1 MGNILKKFKWG
12 DFVIISIVLLLA
24 AGLAIMLWATSS
36 GGVLYA
42 EIWRDGVLVE
52 RVALH
57 EGTSRTID
65 LDGHNT
71 IILKGM
77 TAKMLSADCRDQVCV
92 HTGTLSYSGQTAV
105 CLPNKVILKLN
116 GGESGVDA
124 VAS

>member
-1 MGNILKKFKWG
+1 MLKKLKWG
-12 DFVIISIVLLLA
+12 DYVIISAVLLLA
-24 AGLAIMLWATSS
+24 AGLAMMLWATTS
-36 GGVLYA
+36 GNNLYA

-57 EGTSRTID
+57 EDTSRTID
-65 LDGHNT
+65 IDGHNI

-77 TAKMLSADCRDQVCV
+77 TAKMQSADCRDQVCV
-92 HTGTLSYSGQTAV
+92 RTGTLSRSGQTAV
-105 CLPNKVILKLN
+105 CLPNKVILKLT